1 MANFQSLLDFFNQSP
16 PDGKRDAMPPR
27 KDEEELRA
35 GTPITLDQV
44 DPEAISI
51 IGKHDLNLALRA
63 CFVLN
68 PKDTRRKAV
77 RRFTVVDESGRKL
90 ELTYEVKAAD
100 RLPFYRDME
109 TLMAAITLACRDG

>member
-1 MANFQSLLDFFNQSP
+1 MAPFQSLLDFFSLLP
-16 PDGKRDAMPPR
+16 PGGESDTMQPR

-35 GTPITLDQV
+35 GTPAPLDQP

-90 ELTYEVKAAD
+90 DLTYEVKAAD

-109 TLMAAITLACRDG
+109 TLMAAITLA